1 MTIEPEAFGSS
12 DPIAAIA
19 TAPGKG
25 ALAVIRLTGNGVREI
40 AARIISP
47 RVSRPFSPWRVFLG
61 DLHDPVTLETI
72 DEVTAVFYQAPKSYT
87 GEDMV
92 EVFCHG
98 SPVVA
103 ETVLRACF
111 DAGARQAG
119 PGEFTRRA
127 FQNGRIDLSQAESV
141 ALLSAAA
148 SDAERR
154 AALAILAGGLSEPLT
169 RIRRDLIHAI
179 AGLELDLDF
188 PEEEASI
195 PLETTLAMLRSAQS
209 EVISLEA
216 AGERAERAG
225 RGVRVVIAGTV
236 NAGKS
241 RLFNRLAGAERAI
254 VTDEPGTTRD
264 AIEIVL
270 GGRSLDI
277 TLVDTAGF
285 RPTDSVAETEGIRRT
300 IRHLDAADLILAVI
314 DLTRPSDESLEPLIR
329 YIARTPIIVV
339 CNKLDLAGLSAEA
352 SRRAIAETFP
362 ECAVICVSALRGD
375 GIDVLREEI
384 RRKATGGDAEAGVG
398 LALTTRIRTALGIC
412 RNDLDE
418 AIRAVTEG
426 VSPECIVPAIRSACD
441 HIGEILGDHAP
452 PDVLGTIFDSF
463 CIGK

>member
-1 MTIEPEAFGSS
+1 MTIEPDAIGSS

-25 ALAVIRLTGNGVREI
+25 ALAVIRLTGNGVRDI
-40 AARIISP
+40 ASRILSP
-47 RVSRPFSPWRVFLG
+47 RSGRPFTPWRVFLG
-61 DLHDPVTLETI
+61 DVHDPVTLEPI
-72 DEVTAVFYQAPKSYT
+72 DEVTAVFYQAPRSYT
-87 GEDMV
+87 GEDMI
-92 EVFCHG
+92 EVICHG

-103 ETVLRACF
+103 EAVLRACF

-127 FQNGRIDLSQAESV
+127 FATGRIDLSQAESV

-195 PLETTLAMLRSAQS
+195 PIETTTETLRRALD
-209 EVISLEA
+209 EVIAIES
-216 AGERAERAG
+216 AGDRAERAG
-225 RGVRVVIAGTV
+225 RGMRVVIAGTV

-285 RPTDSVAETEGIRRT
+285 RSTDSAAETEGIRRT
-300 IRHLDAADLILAVI
+300 LRHLDAADLILAVI
-314 DLTRPSDESLEPLIR
+314 DLTRPFDESLEPLTRFIG
-329 YIARTPIIVV
+329 RTPIIVV
-339 CNKLDLAGLSAEA
+339 CNKLDLAGVSAE
-352 SRRAIAETFP
+352 SSPRVIAEMFP
-362 ECAVICVSALRGD
+362 ECVVIGVSALRGD
-375 GIDVLREEI
+375 GIDRLREEI
-384 RRKATGGDAEAGVG
+384 RRKATGGDAEAGAG

-426 VSPECIVPAIRSACD
+426 VAPECIVPAIRSACD
-441 HIGEILGDHAP
+441 RIGEILGDHAP
-452 PDVLGTIFDSF
+452 PDVLGTIFDAF